1 MQSIRSEKY
10 ITLQHNNKDF
20 DLSKDEYTR
29 WLCLLEGIDI
39 VDKKMHQFGR
49 RLKNENVDWI
59 KPLAFQK
66 YITERFETMKCD
78 LDELEKAETTHDFNI
93 HTSYT
98 KPTCT
103 TSSVP
108 ALQ

>member
-1 MQSIRSEKY
+1 MQSTQSEKY
-10 ITLQHNNKDF
+10 ITLRHNNTDHA
-20 DLSKDEYTR
+20 LSHDEYVR

-49 RLKNENVDWI
+49 RLKNESVDWI

-78 LDELEKAETTHDFNI
+78 LDEINKNEDNFDFTVTNNF
-93 HTSYT
+93 TSI
-98 KPTCT
+98 CT
-103 TSSVP
+103 TSSEP